1 MASEALWK
9 RRPVVAWGVE
19 GIPVQVT
26 EGETGHL
33 VISSVDAARR
43 VLQLLARPSLERLGH

>member
-1 MASEALWK
+1 MRK
-9 RRPVVAWGVE
+9 RRPVVARGVE
-19 GIPVQVT
+19 DIPMQVT

-33 VISSVDAARR
+33 VISSADAARR